1 MKLQILV
8 PQYNETDI
16 VVKPLLDSIAIQQN
30 VDFKDIGVIICNDG
44 SDTLLSRDFLD
55 SYPFRID
62 YHLEKHRGIS
72 ATRNSCLD
80 YAEADYIM
88 FCDADDMFLNVCAF
102 QMIYSNMSE
111 GFDTLTSTFIEESR
125 ERNTGEI
132 IYVTHDFDA
141 TYVHGKVHNRHF
153 LLENNLRFKDELW
166 YNEDSYFTVLVH
178 TLAKTHKH
186 CENPFYL
193 WKWNPNSVCR
203 SEKNKRLKMFP
214 TMIDSNDYLVDEL
227 ERRGFANKALGFVAY
242 MIAETYYTLNKPMWL
257 ENPYYADIVEKR
269 IATYFRKHESQWNA
283 IPYAD
288 KLDIAFKL
296 RDRAIK
302 EDLGFEVI
310 TFSDWLE
317 KIKEMS

>member
-55 SYPFRID
+55 SYPYRID

-72 ATRNSCLD
+72 ATRNSCFD
-80 YAEADYIM
+80 YAEADYVQ

-102 QMIYSNMSE
+102 QILYSNMAE

-125 ERNTGEI
+125 ERTTGEI

-141 TYVHGKVHNRHF
+141 TYVHGKVHNRQY
-153 LLENNLRFKDELW
+153 LIDNNLRFKDELM
-166 YNEDSYFTVLVH
+166 YNEDSYFTVLVQ

-186 CENPFYL
+186 CKTPFYL

-203 SEKNKRLKMFP
+203 SEPNKRLKMFN

-227 ERRGFANKALGFVAY
+227 ESRGFINKALGFVAY
-242 MIAETYYTLNKPMWL
+242 MIIETYYTLNKPMWL
-257 ENPYYADIVEKR
+257 QNPYYADLVEKR
-269 IATYFRKHESQWNA
+269 IATYFKKHESQWNV
-283 IPYAD
+283 IPNAN
-288 KLDIAFKL
+288 KLDIAFSL
-296 RDRAIK
+296 RERAVK
-302 EDLGFEVI
+302 EEMGFEVI
-310 TFSDWLE
+310 AFNDWLE
-317 KIKEMS
+317 KIKEM

>member
-44 SDTLLSRDFLD
+44 SDTYLSREFLD

-88 FCDADDMFLNVCAF
+88 FCDADDMFLNVCGF
-102 QMIYSNMSE
+102 QMIYSNIAE
-111 GFDTLTSTFIEESR
+111 GFDTLTSKFIEESR
-125 ERNTGEI
+125 ERKTGEI

-141 TYVHGKVHNRHF
+141 TYVHGKVHNRQF
-153 LLENNLRFKDELW
+153 LINNDLRFKDELW
-166 YNEDSYFTVLVH
+166 FNEDSYFTVLVH
-178 TLAKTHKH
+178 TIAKEHKH
-186 CENPFYL
+186 CQEPFYL

-203 SEKNKRLKMFP
+203 SDPKSRLKTFP
-214 TMIDSNDYLVDEL
+214 TMVDSNDYLVEEL
-227 ERRGFANKALGFVAY
+227 MRRGYVERALGFVSY
-242 MIAETYYTLNKPMWL
+242 MLYETFFMLNKPMWI
-257 ENPYYADIVEKR
+257 EAPEYAELLEKR
-269 IATYFRKHESQWNA
+269 VATYYKKHKSHWDS
-283 IPYAD
+283 IPKEAR
-288 KLDIAFKL
+288 LDIANQL
-296 RDRAIK
+296 RKRAVDDDM
-302 EDLGFEVI
+302 EMERI
-310 TFSDWLE
+310 TFNDWLN